1 MKHVPSFFFF
11 FFWTI
16 ILTTITLKRA
26 EVEVKILQML
36 LDTVIY
42 LFFAVKELETVKH
55 ERKSRL
61 FA

>member
-11 FFWTI
+11 FFWTR